1 MKELAKTLATEF
13 HDKEYAHAYVNQ
25 FYDMAIAAQIKAI
38 RELRGLSQEELA
50 SAAHMR
56 QERISVL
63 ENVDYDAWT
72 LKTLR
77 KLGDAFDVAVKVSFV
92 GFSDAIVDVVNLRLE
107 KLELASREVSLKNF
121 STEHLVINLDGDWQQ
136 CGKLAQTRQASPPK
150 PIELSDDMD
159 GKWESFG
166 PILVGAGAG

>member
-50 SAAHMR
+50 SAAHMQ

-92 GFSDAIVDVVNLRLE
+92 GFSDAIVDVVNLRRE
-107 KLELASREVSLKNF
+107 KLEVAPREESLKHF
-121 STEHLVINLDGDWQQ
+121 HTEHLLTNLDGDWQQ
-136 CGKLAQTRQASPPK
+136 CGKLAQTRQATPPK
-150 PIELSDDMD
+150 PIELSEDM
-159 GKWESFG
+159 GGNWEPFESL
-166 PILVGAGAG
+166 LVETGAG